1 MIFVVFFIFGCVVI
15 YFLCLYDD
23 LFIRLEMNE
32 VLEVVLN
39 DFFLLIFN
47 LEIIKLEFFYLLEIV
62 NIYEEN
68 D

>member
-62 NIYEEN
+62 NIYKEN

>member
-15 YFLCLYDD
+15 YFLCLYED

-62 NIYEEN
+62 NIYKEN